1 MTIDTN
7 TVLMTLMGAITVYFA
22 IGFFR
27 GRLNEKFNAFSIRLD
42 QADDAWWREH
52 ERLTQR
58 VASLE
63 RECAKER
70 GRALVEKCDKNFYNT
85 GA

>member
-7 TVLMTLMGAITVYFA
+7 TVLMTLMGAITLYFA

-27 GRLNEKFNAFSIRLD
+27 GRLNERFNAFSIRID

-63 RECAKER
+63 RCCKEQ
-70 GRALVEKCDKNFYNT
+70 GCNMTQYPPKNHYNT

>member
-7 TVLMTLMGAITVYFA
+7 TVLMTLMGAITIFFA

-27 GRLNEKFNAFSIRLD
+27 GRLNERFNAFSIRID

-63 RECAKER
+63 RCCKEQ
-70 GRALVEKCDKNFYNT
+70 GCNMTQYPPKNHYNT